1 MMIEGLTAS
10 ILTDQQRAAGLYLE
24 QPDDHVLILK
34 QANKIRAVFSQ
45 IGATKD
51 SIRAEADRWTVEP
64 ANILYFNF
72 NWEA

>member
-1 MMIEGLTAS
+1 MMIEDLAGR
-10 ILTDQQRAAGLYLE
+10 ILTDQQRTAGLYLE
-24 QPDDHVLILK
+24 QPDDHVVILK

-51 SIRAEADRWTVEP
+51 SIRAEADRWMVEP
-64 ANILYFNF
+64 ADILYS